1 MLTFKQYTSL
11 NESRNT
17 LGADINEI
25 LLGYYMLGEK
35 WTGFFKA
42 SEVKKQLKARQEQVT
57 EAEFEMRSGQAKAM
71 AAETFKWATANGYK
85 GAVKKAWWTA
95 RPGELGNAVGFD
107 VDSRKNPT
115 DTLVQFADKTYLG
128 LSAKSTKQT
137 KGDIGFKNPGIGT
150 INRALDLSLN
160 TIIEKAEKTF
170 VKKWDLPAAKSARKK
185 AIRAAKDTN
194 TDSNVARTKLL
205 SQLAT
210 AYLKKLKSMSPKKV
224 KEYLLSDWM
233 DVGDAVKPPYIK
245 VTGNGKKEPFTATI
259 LDPLKNNKAALVQSN
274 KKLELKKVGNDA
286 VGVMVG
292 GKRIMKM
299 RFKYESQA
307 MASSMKMSGDPWA

>member
-1 MLTFKQYTSL
+1 MLSFKRFTSL
-11 NESRNT
+11 NESKNT

-25 LLGYYMLGEK
+25 LLGYYMLGGK
-35 WTGFFKA
+35 WTGFFNAA
-42 SEVKKQLKARQEQVT
+42 SVKKQLKARQDQVS

-71 AAETFKWATANGYK
+71 AKETFKWAKANGYK

-95 RPGELGNAVGFD
+95 RPGELGNAVGFE

-115 DTLVQFADKTYLG
+115 DTLVQFADKSFLG

-137 KGDIGFKNPGIGT
+137 KGDIGFKNPGVGT
-150 INRALDLSLN
+150 INRALGIDLN
-160 TIIEKAEKTF
+160 TIITKAEKVF
-170 VKKWDLPAAKSARKK
+170 ANKWDLPAAKSARKK
-185 AIRAAKDTN
+185 AIRADKEIEKA
-194 TDSNVARTKLL
+194 SNEARTKVL
-205 SQLAT
+205 SQLT
-210 AYLKKLKSMSPKKV
+210 NAYMKTLKSMPEKKV

-233 DVGDAVKPPYIK
+233 DVGEAVKPAYIK

-274 KKLELKKVGNDA
+274 KKLELKKVGNDS
-286 VGVMVG
+286 VGVIVG